1 MGLFSRKSEDEKWAE
16 TKTDPSRNARA
27 GSGLTAAQ
35 IVARQCKASDAKNK
49 RRGK

>member
-16 TKTDPSRNARA
+16 AKTDPSRNAKS

-49 RRGK
+49 RRGR